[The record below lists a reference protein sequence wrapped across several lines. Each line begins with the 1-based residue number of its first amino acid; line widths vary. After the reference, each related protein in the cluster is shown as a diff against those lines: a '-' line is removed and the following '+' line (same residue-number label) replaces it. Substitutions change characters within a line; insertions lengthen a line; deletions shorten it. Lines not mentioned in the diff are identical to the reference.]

1 MRLVGAEAPWPWP
14 SDIGPG
20 DPFGFSWPLAVSLPT
35 APILGVGFR
44 WISLDSL
51 VINETYQWVTRK
63 KRAKVFLGA
72 SAVAF
77 AAPRWDSLVL
87 ACGSAELFMGKSY
100 LSFGFYAIDYRLS
113 LSFRPA
119 QPSTHR

>member
-1 MRLVGAEAPWPWP
+1 MAVAPRYRSGRSVWVFLAAGRFATNS
-14 SDIGPG
+14 SD
-20 DPFGFSWPLAVSLPT
+20 FG
-35 APILGVGFR
+35 R

-51 VINETYQWVTRK
+51 VRNETYQWVTRK